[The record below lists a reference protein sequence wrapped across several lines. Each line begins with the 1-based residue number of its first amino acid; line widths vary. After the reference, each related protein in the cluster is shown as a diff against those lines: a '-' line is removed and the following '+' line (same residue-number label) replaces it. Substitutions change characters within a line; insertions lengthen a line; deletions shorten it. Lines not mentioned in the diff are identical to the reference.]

1 MEKRDSGA
9 CGLGDLTPSHMSTH
23 DKSARVLAGHQ
34 TSLSCVCGS
43 VCSWDFPGHAKLRR
57 FGPTPP
63 DKSRS
68 AWREESRSL
77 LLWSCCLPKHARGLF
92 CSVRTIT
99 VTANMFLFFYCNV
112 SRKINYLLRLNVVA
126 SEPETFFIFKN
137 KAVQIWLT
145 CTMKSV

>member
-63 DKSRS
+63 DKGRS
-68 AWREESRSL
+68 AWREVSRSV
-77 LLWSCCLPKHARGLF
+77 LLWSCCLPKHPRGLF
-92 CSVRTIT
+92 CQDHYRDCKYAFICHCIVNRI
-99 VTANMFLFFYCNV
+99 L
-112 SRKINYLLRLNVVA
+112 NYLRLNVVA
-126 SEPETFFIFKN
+126 SEPETFFFFF
-137 KAVQIWLT
+137 
-145 CTMKSV
+145 SVKLSKFDWHTTKKR

>member
-77 LLWSCCLPKHARGLF
+77 LLWSCCLPKHPRGLF
-92 CSVRTIT
+92 CQDHYSDCKYVFI
-99 VTANMFLFFYCNV
+99 FHCNV
-112 SRKINYLLRLNVVA
+112 SRKLNYLLRLNLVA
-126 SEPETFFIFKN
+126 SEPETFFIFKT
-137 KAVQIWLT
+137 KVVQIWFT